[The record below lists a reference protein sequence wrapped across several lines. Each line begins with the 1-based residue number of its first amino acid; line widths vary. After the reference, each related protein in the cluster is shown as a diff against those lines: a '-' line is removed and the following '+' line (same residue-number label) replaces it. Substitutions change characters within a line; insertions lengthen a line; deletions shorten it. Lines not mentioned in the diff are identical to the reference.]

1 MSENESFIDE
11 VTEEVRRD
19 KLYLFFKRYG
29 WILALII
36 LGLILG
42 SVIFE
47 VRSNEKRVSS
57 ERLGDFLYQSLNDN
71 VENSQVNE
79 VNLEDF
85 IDSKSIVALML
96 DAKILENKSK
106 FKMAIRSYE
115 TILNIDELP
124 NSLMDFI
131 KFKLLLLIK
140 DNPSRIESLLAD
152 LINPDSSFN
161 LLALEQKALIKVNE
175 QQWQEAISTL
185 NLLIDSQE
193 ASQAMISRAT
203 QLKKAI
209 KLDSL

>member
-36 LGLILG
+36 LGIISG
-42 SVIFE
+42 AVFVE
-47 VRSNEKRVSS
+47 VRSNEKLASS
-57 ERLGDFLYQSLNDN
+57 EMLGDVLYKSLNDS
-71 VENSQVNE
+71 VENVRVNK
-79 VNLEDF
+79 VDLEKF
-85 IDSKSIVALML
+85 IQSESVVALML
-96 DAKILENKSK
+96 EAKVLETNSK
-106 FKMAIRSYE
+106 FKMAIINYE
-115 TILNIDELP
+115 TILNLDELP
-124 NSLMDFI
+124 NSLKDFI

-140 DNPSRIESLLAD
+140 DNPSRLESLLAE

-161 LLALEQKALIKVNE
+161 LLALEQKALIKID
-175 QQWQEAISTL
+175 QKQWQEAISVL
-185 NLLIDSQE
+185 NLLIESPE
-193 ASQAMISRAT
+193 ASQAMISRTT